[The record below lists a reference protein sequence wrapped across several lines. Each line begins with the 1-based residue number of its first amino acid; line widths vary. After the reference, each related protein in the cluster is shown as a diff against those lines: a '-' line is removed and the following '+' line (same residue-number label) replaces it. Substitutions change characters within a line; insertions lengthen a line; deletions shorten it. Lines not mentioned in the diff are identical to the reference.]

1 MPYWSKKIKVKL
13 NNKIKK
19 LKVSKGYCSL
29 TIPMNS
35 KSKLDVDLGMDI
47 NLVDSNPNVRQNFGK
62 QAIQRGPMI
71 YCMEEIDNG
80 TDLHKILINKKSL
93 KAKKGLLN
101 DYNYTFISGDARKA
115 DKLGWSKKLY
125 SNESIKKFKNKK
137 IKMIPY
143 FLWANRKV
151 GEMKVW
157 FVKN

>member
-1 MPYWSKKIKVKL
+1 
-13 NNKIKK
+13 
-19 LKVSKGYCSL
+19 
-29 TIPMNS
+29 
-35 KSKLDVDLGMDI
+35 
-47 NLVDSNPNVRQNFGK
+47 
-62 QAIQRGPMI
+62 MI
-71 YCMEEIDNG
+71 YCMEEFDNG

-93 KAKKGLLN
+93 KPKKGLLN
-101 DYNYTFISGDARKA
+101 DYKYTFISGNARKA